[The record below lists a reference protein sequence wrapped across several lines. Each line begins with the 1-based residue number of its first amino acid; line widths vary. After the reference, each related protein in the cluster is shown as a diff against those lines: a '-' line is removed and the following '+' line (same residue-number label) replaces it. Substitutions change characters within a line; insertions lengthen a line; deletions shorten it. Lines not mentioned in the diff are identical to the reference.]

1 MPDCLPANGMAIKP
15 RLNTFDLTMI
25 VVSVVIGTGIFRT
38 PVEIAQKAGQPSIF
52 FAAWIAGAII
62 SLFGAL
68 TLAEVGSRY
77 PAAGGFYKIFSH
89 CYHPAFAFMVNWI
102 SVIANAGSSAS
113 VAIMGSEYI
122 TPLLLPQL
130 DPVIATRITTVAA
143 VLVLYGINLLGIK
156 MGARTL
162 NVLMIIKIGML
173 LLLIG
178 TMFVAAPPQHVA
190 TPSALTGTDAL
201 KAFWV
206 CFVPIFFTYGGYH
219 QTMNFGSDVP
229 QAGRT
234 IPRAIFI
241 GMFIVLATYLLVNV
255 AYVNVLGFEG
265 LKHSPALAAQMVA
278 VIFGSGASLVVS
290 VVMFLAVLAYVNA
303 SLLSNPRVYYAM
315 AEEHVLPPAF
325 KQVNAR
331 TQTQE
336 LALSAYVAIIL
347 VFLFALSSFQKI
359 LNYVMFF
366 DSIGL
371 IAACSAV
378 FILRR
383 RARKSGEPT
392 GIYKMKLY
400 PWMPL
405 VFIIGYALVNIS
417 VMYFEPGTAL
427 VGFCLFII
435 GLPLYYLLQYVFGG
449 RKQPV

>member
-1 MPDCLPANGMAIKP
+1 MSIKP

-38 PVEIAQKAGQPSIF
+38 PVEIAQKAQLPSVF
-52 FAAWIAGAII
+52 FMAWIAGAVI

-113 VAIMGSEYI
+113 VAIMGAEYI
-122 TPLLLPQL
+122 TPLVFPGLASETSSRIVTIAAILL
-130 DPVIATRITTVAA
+130 
-143 VLVLYGINLLGIK
+143 LYGINLLGIK

-173 LLLIG
+173 ILLISA
-178 TMFVAAPPQHVA
+178 MFFHSSEQSPA
-190 TPSALTGTDAL
+190 TQSLSTEDSL

-229 QAGRT
+229 RANRT
-234 IPRAIFI
+234 MPRAIFT
-241 GMFIVLATYLLVNV
+241 GMFIVLVCYLLVNIS
-255 AYVNVLGFEG
+255 YVRVLGFEG
-265 LKHSPALAAQMVA
+265 LKHSPALAAEMTGL
-278 VIFGSGASLVVS
+278 IFGNIASVVVS
-290 VVMFLAVLAYVNA
+290 VIMFLAVLAYVNA

-315 AEEHVLPPAF
+315 AEEGVLPPVF
-325 KQVNAR
+325 KRVNEK

-336 LALSAYVAIIL
+336 IALTVYVAIIM
-347 VFLFALSSFQKI
+347 VFLFTLSSFQKI
-359 LNYVMFF
+359 LSYVMFF

-378 FILRR
+378 FILRKR
-383 RARKSGEPT
+383 SKKEGEQP

-400 PWMPL
+400 PWMTI
-405 VFIIGYALVNIS
+405 VFITGYALVNFS
-417 VMYFEPGTAL
+417 VLYFEPATAL
-427 VGFCLFII
+427 VGFILFII
-435 GLPLYYLLQYVFGG
+435 GLPLYYILQRVF
-449 RKQPV
+449 KQTSAKL

>member
-1 MPDCLPANGMAIKP
+1 
-15 RLNTFDLTMI
+15 MI

-38 PVEIAQKAGQPSIF
+38 PVEIAQKAQVPNIF

-113 VAIMGSEYI
+113 VAIIGAEYI
-122 TPLLLPQL
+122 NPLLFPDL
-130 DPVIATRITTVAA
+130 DPKVSSKITTIAA
-143 VLVLYGINLLGIK
+143 VGILYGINLLGIK

-162 NVLMIIKIGML
+162 NVLMIIKISMI
-173 LLLIG
+173 LLLISAIF
-178 TMFVAAPPQHVA
+178 FVSGSEP
-190 TPSALTGTDAL
+190 DAQIKTLSTEDSL
-201 KAFWV
+201 KAFWL

-219 QTMNFGSDVP
+219 QTMNFGGDVP
-229 QAGRT
+229 NAHRT
-234 IPRAIFI
+234 MPRSIFF
-241 GMFIVLATYLLVNV
+241 GMFIVLLCYLLLNFS
-255 AYVNVLGFEG
+255 YVKVLGFEG
-265 LKHSPALAAQMVA
+265 LKNSPALAAEMTGT
-278 VIFGSGASLVVS
+278 IFGKAAFVVVS

-315 AEEHVLPPAF
+315 AEEKVLPAVF
-325 KQVNAR
+325 KQVNAK

-336 LALSAYVAIIL
+336 IALTTYVAIIIF
-347 VFLFALSSFQKI
+347 FLFSLSSFQKI

-371 IAACSAV
+371 IAACAAV
-378 FILRR
+378 FILRK
-383 RARKSGEPT
+383 RARQTGEPS

-400 PWMPL
+400 PWMT
-405 VFIIGYALVNIS
+405 VIFITGYALVNIS
-417 VMYFEPGTAL
+417 VMYFDPGTAL
-427 VGFCLFII
+427 VGFALFVA
-435 GLPLYYLLQYVFGG
+435 GLPLYYVLHRWWGDKEIG
-449 RKQPV
+449 R

>member
-1 MPDCLPANGMAIKP
+1 MAIKP

-38 PVEIAQKAGQPSIF
+38 PVEIALKAQLPFIF
-52 FAAWIAGAII
+52 FAAWVAGAII

-77 PAAGGFYKIFSH
+77 PVAGGFYKIFSH

-113 VAIMGSEYI
+113 VAIMGAEYI
-122 TPLLLPQL
+122 NPLLFPGF
-130 DPVIATRITTVAA
+130 DPVTGTRITTVAA
-143 VLVLYGINLLGIK
+143 VLILYGINLLGIK
-156 MGARTL
+156 MGAHTL
-162 NVLMIIKIGML
+162 NVLMIVKIGML
-173 LLLIG
+173 VLLIG
-178 TMFVAAPPQHVA
+178 VMFFVAAPAEAA
-190 TPSALTGTDAL
+190 TKPLSTTDSL

-229 QAGRT
+229 NAGRT
-234 IPRAIFI
+234 IPRAIFV
-241 GMFIVLATYLLVNV
+241 GMFIVLATYLLVNIS
-255 AYVNVLGFEG
+255 YVRVLGFTG
-265 LKHSPALAAQMVA
+265 LRQSPALAAEMVG
-278 VIFGSGASLVVS
+278 VIFGGDASVVVS

-315 AEEHVLPPAF
+315 AEEHVLPPVF
-325 KQVNAR
+325 KKVNTK

-336 LALSAYVAIIL
+336 VALTAYVAVIL
-347 VFLFALSSFQKI
+347 VFLFTLSSFQKI

-383 RARKSGEPT
+383 RARQAGEAV
-392 GIYKMKLY
+392 GIYKMRLY
-400 PWMPL
+400 PWMTL
-405 VFIIGYALVNIS
+405 IFITGYALVNIS
-417 VMYFEPGTAL
+417 VMYFEPYTAL
-427 VGFCLFII
+427 IGFCLFVA
-435 GLPLYYLLQYVFGG
+435 GLPAYYLLQRIFNGHRV
-449 RKQPV
+449 PA

>member
-1 MPDCLPANGMAIKP
+1 
-15 RLNTFDLTMI
+15 MI

-38 PVEIAQKAGQPSIF
+38 PVEIAQKAQLPAIF
-52 FAAWIAGAII
+52 FAAWVAGAII

-113 VAIMGSEYI
+113 VAMMGAEYI
-122 TPLLLPQL
+122 TPLLFPGL
-130 DPVIATRITTVAA
+130 DPVLATRITTVGA

-162 NVLMIIKIGML
+162 NVLMVVKIGML
-173 LLLIG
+173 VLLIG
-178 TMFVAAPPQHVA
+178 AMFFVAGPAVA
-190 TPSALTGTDAL
+190 TTSHTSLSGADSL

-229 QAGRT
+229 HAGRT

-241 GMFIVLATYLLVNV
+241 GMFIVLTTYLLVNV
-255 AYVNVLGFEG
+255 SYVRVLGFTG
-265 LKHSPALAAQMVA
+265 LQRSPALAAEMTA
-278 VIFGSGASLVVS
+278 VLFGNAASLVVS

-315 AEEHVLPPAF
+315 AEEHVLPLAF
-325 KQVNAR
+325 KQVNPK

-336 LALSAYVAIIL
+336 LALTAYVAVIL

-371 IAACSAV
+371 VAACSAV

-383 RARKSGEPT
+383 RVRKEGEPA
-392 GIYKMKLY
+392 GIYKMSLY
-400 PWMPL
+400 PWMTL
-405 VFIIGYALVNIS
+405 IFIIGYALVNIS

-427 VGFCLFII
+427 VGAGLFVV
-435 GLPLYYLLQYVFGG
+435 GLPVYYLVTRIFKLSEQD
-449 RKQPV
+449 

>member
-1 MPDCLPANGMAIKP
+1 MSIKP

-38 PVEIAQKAGQPSIF
+38 PVEIAQKAQLPSIF
-52 FAAWIAGAII
+52 FAAWVGGAII

-113 VAIMGSEYI
+113 VAIIGAEYVN
-122 TPLLLPQL
+122 PLLFPHL
-130 DPVIATRITTVAA
+130 DPETGTRITTISA
-143 VLVLYGINLLGIK
+143 VLLLYGINLLGIK

-173 LLLIG
+173 VLMISAIFF
-178 TMFVAAPPQHVA
+178 TSSATAPVVKELSQED
-190 TPSALTGTDAL
+190 SL

-229 QAGRT
+229 NANRT
-234 IPRAIFI
+234 MPRSIFF
-241 GMFIVLATYLLVNV
+241 GMSIVLVLYLLVNFS
-255 AYVNVLGFEG
+255 YVKVLGFEG
-265 LKHSPALAAQMVA
+265 LKDSPALAAEMTA
-278 VIFGSGASLVVS
+278 VILGNSAAIVVS
-290 VVMFLAVLAYVNA
+290 VIMFLAVLAYVNA

-315 AEEHVLPPAF
+315 AEEHVLPAAF
-325 KQVNAR
+325 KKVNEK

-336 LALSAYVAIIL
+336 IALTAYVGIII
-347 VFLFALSSFQKI
+347 VFLFTLSSFQKI

-371 IAACSAV
+371 IAACAAV

-383 RARKSGEPT
+383 RAKREGETT

-400 PWMPL
+400 PWMTII
-405 VFIIGYALVNIS
+405 FILGYALVNIS
-417 VMYFEPGTAL
+417 VMYFEPQTAL
-427 VGFCLFII
+427 VGFVLFIL
-435 GLPLYYLLQYVFGG
+435 GLPLYYLLQRVFKKSSTE
-449 RKQPV
+449 R

>member
-1 MPDCLPANGMAIKP
+1 MSIKP

-38 PVEIAQKAGQPSIF
+38 PVEIAQKAQLPSIF
-52 FAAWIAGAII
+52 FMAWIVGAVI

-77 PAAGGFYKIFSH
+77 PTAGGFYKIFSH

-113 VAIMGSEYI
+113 VAMIGAAYI
-122 TPLLLPQL
+122 NPLLFPDLH
-130 DPVIATRITTVAA
+130 AETGTRITTIAGVIF
-143 VLVLYGINLLGIK
+143 LYAINMLGIK

-173 LLLIG
+173 LLLISAV
-178 TMFVAAPPQHVA
+178 FFAPSPAAVPVK
-190 TPSALTGTDAL
+190 ALSPEDTL

-229 QAGRT
+229 HANRT
-234 IPRAIFI
+234 MPRSIFL
-241 GMFIVLATYLLVNV
+241 GMAIVLVLYLLVNFS
-255 AYVNVLGFEG
+255 YVKVLGFEG
-265 LKHSPALAAQMVA
+265 LKNSPALAAEMTGT
-278 VIFGSGASLVVS
+278 IFGDSASVIVS
-290 VVMFLAVLAYVNA
+290 VIMFLAVLAYVNA

-315 AEEHVLPPAF
+315 AEENVLPPAF
-325 KQVNAR
+325 KKVNER

-336 LALSAYVAIIL
+336 VALSAYVAIII
-347 VFLFALSSFQKI
+347 VFLFSLSSFQKI

-371 IAACSAV
+371 IAACAAV

-383 RARKSGEPT
+383 RAKHTGEPT

-400 PWMPL
+400 PWMTII
-405 VFIIGYALVNIS
+405 FIIGYALVNIS
-417 VMYFEPGTAL
+417 VMYFEPNTAFI
-427 VGFCLFII
+427 GFLLFIA
-435 GLPLYYLLQYVFGG
+435 GLPLYYLLQMIFKKG
-449 RKQPV
+449 RA

>member
-1 MPDCLPANGMAIKP
+1 MAIKP

-38 PVEIAQKAGQPSIF
+38 PVEIAQKAQVASIF
-52 FAAWIAGAII
+52 FMAWIAGAVI

-77 PAAGGFYKIFSH
+77 PRAGGFYKIFSH
-89 CYHPAFAFMVNWI
+89 CYHPAFAFMINWI

-113 VAIMGSEYI
+113 VAMIGAAYV

-130 DPVIATRITTVAA
+130 DPESGNRVVTVAA
-143 VLVLYGINLLGIK
+143 ILLLYGLNLLGIK

-173 LLLIG
+173 VLMICM
-178 TMFVAAPPQHVA
+178 MFFSSS
-190 TPSALTGTDAL
+190 SADGITRELSPEESL
-201 KAFWV
+201 RAFWI

-229 QAGRT
+229 DANRT
-234 IPRAIFI
+234 MPRAIFL
-241 GMFIVLATYLLVNV
+241 GMGIVLVLYLLVNFS
-255 AYVNVLGFEG
+255 YVRVLGFEG
-265 LKHSPALAAQMVA
+265 LKSSTALAAQMTGTV
-278 VIFGSGASLVVS
+278 FGDSVSVVVS
-290 VVMFLAVLAYVNA
+290 VIMFLAVLAYVNA

-315 AEEHVLPPAF
+315 AEENVLPPVF
-325 KQVNAR
+325 KKVNER

-336 LALSAYVAIIL
+336 VALTAYVAIIII
-347 VFLFALSSFQKI
+347 FLFALSSLYQI
-359 LNYVMFF
+359 LSYVMFF

-371 IAACSAV
+371 IAACAAV

-383 RARKSGEPT
+383 RAKRDGEPA

-400 PWMPL
+400 PMMTIL
-405 VFIIGYALVNIS
+405 FIIGYALVNVS
-417 VMYFEPGTAL
+417 VMYFEPGIAAI
-427 VGFCLFII
+427 GFVLFIA
-435 GLPLYYLLQYVFGG
+435 GLPLYYLLHKVFT
-449 RKQPV
+449 RREN

>member
-1 MPDCLPANGMAIKP
+1 MAIKP
-15 RLNTFDLTMI
+15 RLSTFDLTMI

-38 PVEIAQKAGQPSIF
+38 PVEIAQKAQVPTIF
-52 FAAWIAGAII
+52 FAAWVAGAII

-113 VAIMGSEYI
+113 VAIMGAEYI
-122 TPLLLPQL
+122 NPLLFPHL
-130 DPVIATRITTVAA
+130 DPVTGTRITTVVA

-162 NVLMIIKIGML
+162 NVLMIVKIGML

-178 TMFVAAPPQHVA
+178 AMFFVHAPEAAAPPVLS
-190 TPSALTGTDAL
+190 TTDSL

-229 QAGRT
+229 HAGRT

-255 AYVNVLGFEG
+255 SYVHVLGFTG
-265 LKHSPALAAQMVA
+265 LRQSPALAAEMTG
-278 VIFGSGASLVVS
+278 VIFGSAASLVVS

-315 AEEHVLPPAF
+315 AEEHVLPPVF
-325 KQVNAR
+325 KNVNPK

-336 LALSAYVAIIL
+336 VALTAYVAVIL
-347 VFLFALSSFQKI
+347 VFLFTLSSFQKI

-383 RARKSGEPT
+383 RARKQGEPQ
-392 GIYKMKLY
+392 GIYKMQLY
-400 PWMPL
+400 PWMT
-405 VFIIGYALVNIS
+405 VIFITGYALVNIS
-417 VMYFEPGTAL
+417 VMYFEPHTAL
-427 VGFCLFII
+427 VGFCLFIA
-435 GLPLYYLLQYVFGG
+435 GLPAYYLLQRVFN
-449 RKQPV
+449 RQRART